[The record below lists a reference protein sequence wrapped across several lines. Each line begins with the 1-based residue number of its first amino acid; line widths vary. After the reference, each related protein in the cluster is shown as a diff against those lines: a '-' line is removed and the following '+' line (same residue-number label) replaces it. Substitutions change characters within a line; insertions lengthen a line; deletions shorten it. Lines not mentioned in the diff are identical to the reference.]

1 MGGGDEHR
9 HECLQP
15 GASGA
20 SWPIRGVRRVIAPSP
35 SRAADSAGA
44 WELFPHDADIGV
56 RGYGPSEAVAFENA
70 ALAMTASMLDP
81 AEVKTRE
88 TVRIVC
94 EAPDRE
100 LLLVDWLNAL
110 VYEMAIRGMVFGE
123 FSVNLSD
130 GRLEA
135 EARGE
140 RVDVSRHA
148 PAVEVKGATY
158 TELKVTRGDDGI
170 WTAQCVIDV

>member
-1 MGGGDEHR
+1 
-9 HECLQP
+9 LQP
-15 GASGA
+15 GKSGT
-20 SWPIRGVRRVIAPSP
+20 SLPSRGERGVIAPSP

-70 ALAMTASMLDP
+70 ARAMTASMIDL
-81 AEVKTRE
+81 AEVGTPE
-88 TVRIVC
+88 MVQITC

-100 LLLVDWLNAL
+100 ILLVDWLNAL
-110 VYEMAIRGMVFGE
+110 VYEMAVRGMVFGD

-130 GRLEA
+130 GHLEA

-140 RVDVSRHA
+140 RIDLLPHA

-158 TELKVTRGDDGI
+158 TELRVTCGDDGI

>member
-1 MGGGDEHR
+1 MGGGDEDR
-9 HECLQP
+9 YDPLQP

-20 SWPIRGVRRVIAPSP
+20 SLPIHGERRMIAPSP
-35 SRAADSAGA
+35 SRTADSTSA

-56 RGYGPSEAVAFENA
+56 RGHGPSVAVAFENA
-70 ALAMTASMLDP
+70 AHAMMASMLDP
-81 AEVKTRE
+81 AEVRTQ
-88 TVRIVC
+88 
-94 EAPDRE
+94 
-100 LLLVDWLNAL
+100 
-110 VYEMAIRGMVFGE
+110 VYEMATRGMVFGD

-130 GRLEA
+130 GHLEA

-158 TELKVTRGDDGI
+158 TELKVACGDDGI

>member
-1 MGGGDEHR
+1 MGGGDEDR
-9 HECLQP
+9 NDPLQP

-20 SWPIRGVRRVIAPSP
+20 SLPIHGERRMIAPSP
-35 SRAADSAGA
+35 SRTADNTSA

-56 RGYGPSEAVAFENA
+56 RGHGPSVAVAFENA
-70 ALAMTASMLDP
+70 AHAMMASMLDP
-81 AEVKTRE
+81 AEVRTQE
-88 TVRIVC
+88 TVQITC

-100 LLLVDWLNAL
+100 ILLVDWLNAL
-110 VYEMAIRGMVFGE
+110 VYEMATRGMVFGD

-130 GRLEA
+130 GHLEA

-140 RVDVSRHA
+140 RIDVTRHV

-158 TELKVTRGDDGI
+158 TELKVACGDDGI

>member
-1 MGGGDEHR
+1 MN
-9 HECLQP
+9 
-15 GASGA
+15 
-20 SWPIRGVRRVIAPSP
+20 APSP

-70 ALAMTASMLDP
+70 ARAMMASMLDP
-81 AEVKTRE
+81 AEVRTHE
-88 TVRIVC
+88 TVQIAC

-100 LLLVDWLNAL
+100 ILLVDWLNAL
-110 VYEMAIRGMVFGE
+110 VYEMATRGMVFGG
-123 FSVNLSD
+123 FSVRLLD

-140 RVDVSRHA
+140 PVDILRHA

>member
-1 MGGGDEHR
+1 VSA
-9 HECLQP
+9 Q
-15 GASGA
+15 
-20 SWPIRGVRRVIAPSP
+20 SP

-94 EAPDRE
+94 EAPDQGI
-100 LLLVDWLNAL
+100 LLVDWLNAL
-110 VYEMAIRGMVFGE
+110 VYEMATRGMVFGD
-123 FSVNLSD
+123 FSVNLWD
-130 GRLEA
+130 GQLEA

-140 RVDVSRHA
+140 QIDLSRHA

-158 TELKVTRGDDGI
+158 TELKVACGDDGI